1 MKKNVLITGTSTGL
15 GLETSILFAQNGY
28 KVFATMRNLDKSDL
42 IKKRIEAE
50 GLDIELL
57 ALDVSSTPSVEN
69 CVNQVIT
76 KVGTLDILIN
86 NAGGGF
92 AKTTEQATEDE
103 IQWVTDLNYFG
114 VIRCI
119 KAVLPFMRK
128 QKNGHIINI
137 TSVGGLVGQPF
148 NEFYCGAKFAVEG
161 YTEALASY
169 LTVDFGIKFTIVEPG
184 GIATEFSRS
193 AMGKTIENGQMS
205 LPEYKHIFERY
216 ISGIQKRASEGAEK
230 SYQTPNEVAA
240 VILKV
245 AEAEHTPLRVRT
257 SEWAEN
263 FCNIKT
269 QADPDGTILLNAVI
283 KRFL

>member
-15 GLETSILFAQNGY
+15 GLETSIPFAQNGY

-50 GLDIELL
+50 G
-57 ALDVSSTPSVEN
+57 
-69 CVNQVIT
+69 
-76 KVGTLDILIN
+76 
-86 NAGGGF
+86 
-92 AKTTEQATEDE
+92 
-103 IQWVTDLNYFG
+103 
-114 VIRCI
+114 
-119 KAVLPFMRK
+119 
-128 QKNGHIINI
+128 
-137 TSVGGLVGQPF
+137 
-148 NEFYCGAKFAVEG
+148 
-161 YTEALASY
+161 
-169 LTVDFGIKFTIVEPG
+169 
-184 GIATEFSRS
+184 
-193 AMGKTIENGQMS
+193 
-205 LPEYKHIFERY
+205 
-216 ISGIQKRASEGAEK
+216 AEK

-245 AEAEHTPLRVRT
+245 VEAEHTPLRVRT